1 MTLISRRHVLAIAAA
16 AAFAP
21 TLVHAAD
28 NPKEIRIDWA
38 TYNPVSMV
46 LKDRGLLEK
55 EFAKDGIAV
64 RWVQT
69 LGSNKAL
76 EFLSAG
82 SIDFG
87 SPPRLGG
94 LGAQIKGKTI

>member
-1 MTLISRRHVLAIAAA
+1 MTLISRRHVLALAAA

-46 LKDRGLLEK
+46 LQDRGP
-55 EFAKDGIAV
+55 
-64 RWVQT
+64 
-69 LGSNKAL
+69 LGAD
-76 EFLSAG
+76 AG
-82 SIDFG
+82 LQQGARIPQCGLDRFRLDR
-87 SPPRLGG
+87 RLGRAPRQDQRQSNQVD
-94 LGAQIKGKTI
+94 LCLFAPR